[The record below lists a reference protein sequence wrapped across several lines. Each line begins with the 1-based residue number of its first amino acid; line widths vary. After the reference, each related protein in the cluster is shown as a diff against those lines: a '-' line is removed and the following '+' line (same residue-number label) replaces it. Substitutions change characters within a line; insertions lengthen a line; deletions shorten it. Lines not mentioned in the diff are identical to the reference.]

1 MSEYLMGFNL
11 LVEVSAVLFAL
22 GLALISLLAYRKN
35 RRKIILLVSLAFT
48 AYFARTLINL
58 TIEQQ
63 SILTVSLSNVLDFL
77 TLALI
82 FFAVVRE

>member
-1 MSEYLMGFNL
+1 MTEYITGFNL
-11 LVEVSAVLFAL
+11 LVGVSTVIFAL

-58 TIEQQ
+58 TIAQQ
-63 SILTVSLSNVLDFL
+63 SVLTIFLSNVLDFL

>member
-1 MSEYLMGFNL
+1 MSEYVTGFNL
-11 LVEVSAVLFAL
+11 LVEVSTVIFAL
-22 GLALISLLAYRKN
+22 GLALISLLAYKKN

-48 AYFARTLINL
+48 AYFARTLIKL
-58 TIEQQ
+58 TSEQQ
-63 SILTVSLSNVLDFL
+63 SILTISLSNILDFL